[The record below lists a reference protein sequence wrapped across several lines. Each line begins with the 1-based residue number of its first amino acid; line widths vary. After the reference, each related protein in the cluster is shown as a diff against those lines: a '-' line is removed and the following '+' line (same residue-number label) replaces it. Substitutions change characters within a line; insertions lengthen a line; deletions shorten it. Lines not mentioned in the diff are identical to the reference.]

1 MTKKISKTTREVM
14 KKIQKQEVKMRPR
27 AYFVLGSMLLGAGI
41 VGVLL
46 VTVFLTGAV
55 FFKLRISEAVQY
67 LGLGKPGLRFFV
79 RSFPW
84 KVMGLAGLSFWS
96 GSWMLKKHSK
106 AYKVGLL
113 WLVLGA
119 VVTVIGLGLL
129 MDRVGINERLGK
141 VKGLKPLYRMRSV
154 EGEEVVR
161 PMMRRVK

>member
-1 MTKKISKTTREVM
+1 MTKKISKTTKEVM
-14 KKIQKQEVKMRPR
+14 TRIKSDKLKMKPR
-27 AYFVLGSMLLGAGI
+27 VYFVLGSMLLGSGI

-46 VTVFLTGAV
+46 ITVFLSGAI
-55 FFKLRISEAVQY
+55 FFRLRVGEVTRHLRQ
-67 LGLGKPGLRFFV
+67 GMPGLIFFV
-79 RSFPW
+79 RAFPW
-84 KVMGLAGLSFWS
+84 KVVGLAILSFWS
-96 GSWMLKKHSK
+96 GSWMLRKHSK
-106 AYKVGLL
+106 VYKVGLL